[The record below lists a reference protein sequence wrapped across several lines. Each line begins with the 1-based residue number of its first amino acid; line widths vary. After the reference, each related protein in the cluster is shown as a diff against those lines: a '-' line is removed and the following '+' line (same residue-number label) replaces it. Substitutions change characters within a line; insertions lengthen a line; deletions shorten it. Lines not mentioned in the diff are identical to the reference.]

1 MDTEKN
7 NIENSVIIP
16 NRLDYGN
23 LDVGNHNITNAVKCF
38 VELFGMSKNLRNLS
52 ELLGVEIAV
61 FANGEKSRY
70 FLPTTQRNG
79 KFTDAV
85 KNAVGITIDDSLLV
99 DFEGIGSY
107 TAVIPIIFNQQHCGV
122 VVAGFFS
129 VAQKDYTAVEDG
141 VRLDLGIIRRAV
153 KIICGYGSQ
162 LMRRAAK
169 YVGVE
174 DGAIKNNPYYI
185 QHQDGLGNFDD
196 FLKNFYSNSFEYEF
210 STGFWHCSDIVAD
223 WLGISK
229 GYPNTF
235 AGMCNLIFKEDIHRA
250 NKFFVSIKNGLLEN
264 FSFEL
269 RIKRPC
275 DEEIRW
281 LELRGS
287 VVTDTFGE
295 PLKIVGMVNDISFYK
310 ETALRLEKQIETKN
324 RLLSIIGHDLKNP
337 FNSLLGFGELLSR
350 SIAESRFDDA
360 AEYVEIIKSSA
371 SQGYDLLVNIMDYSR
386 CEMGRITMCVENLY
400 LHRIVESIFNLSYAS
415 AFHKNVILS
424 NQIAE
429 DICIS
434 GDMNMISA
442 VLRNLINN
450 AIKFCNKDGVVR
462 VSAEKNQTKTMVCV
476 SDTGVMLSYSDI
488 AKILNPDSR
497 ISTAGTFGEQGTG
510 LGLWICKYFL
520 QRHDSKL
527 SIISS
532 KLETIFSF
540 DLPTCGV
547 G

>member
-1 MDTEKN
+1 M
-7 NIENSVIIP
+7 
-16 NRLDYGN
+16 
-23 LDVGNHNITNAVKCF
+23 
-38 VELFGMSKNLRNLS
+38 
-52 ELLGVEIAV
+52 
-61 FANGEKSRY
+61 
-70 FLPTTQRNG
+70 
-79 KFTDAV
+79 
-85 KNAVGITIDDSLLV
+85 
-99 DFEGIGSY
+99 
-107 TAVIPIIFNQQHCGV
+107 
-122 VVAGFFS
+122 
-129 VAQKDYTAVEDG
+129 
-141 VRLDLGIIRRAV
+141 
-153 KIICGYGSQ
+153 
-162 LMRRAAK
+162 
-169 YVGVE
+169 
-174 DGAIKNNPYYI
+174 
-185 QHQDGLGNFDD
+185 
-196 FLKNFYSNSFEYEF
+196 
-210 STGFWHCSDIVAD
+210 
-223 WLGISK
+223 
-229 GYPNTF
+229 
-235 AGMCNLIFKEDIHRA
+235 
-250 NKFFVSIKNGLLEN
+250 
-264 FSFEL
+264 
-269 RIKRPC
+269 
-275 DEEIRW
+275 
-281 LELRGS
+281 
-287 VVTDTFGE
+287 
-295 PLKIVGMVNDISFYK
+295 
-310 ETALRLEKQIETKN
+310 
-324 RLLSIIGHDLKNP
+324 LSIIGHDLKNP

-476 SDTGVMLSYSDI
+476 SDTGVMLSHSDI